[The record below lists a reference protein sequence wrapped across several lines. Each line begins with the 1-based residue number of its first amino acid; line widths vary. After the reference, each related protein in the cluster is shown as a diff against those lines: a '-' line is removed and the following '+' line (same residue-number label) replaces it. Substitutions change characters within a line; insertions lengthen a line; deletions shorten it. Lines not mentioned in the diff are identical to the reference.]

1 MTNSGISFGEEESRQ
16 VESLYHTGDAVK
28 RRKAVL
34 RALAL
39 APGESVID
47 IGTGPGFV
55 ALEMAEAV
63 GPNGRVLAIDRSEP
77 MLTLAKRRCGSVP
90 QVELR
95 SGDATDLPCDDQDF
109 DVAVSVQVYEYVAEI
124 GKALAEMFRALKPGG
139 RAAIVAT
146 DWDSI
151 LWHSGDA
158 ERMARVMSAWEEHL
172 HDPRLPRTLMGRLR
186 EAGFT
191 ITGHDVISQ
200 FNPDY
205 REDTYS
211 VGLIPLIAAF
221 VSGRHGLT
229 TEDTQAWV
237 ADLQDLGEHGEYFF
251 CLNQFLFN
259 VTKPAA

>member
-1 MTNSGISFGEEESRQ
+1 MTTSGISFGEEESRQ

-34 RALAL
+34 QALAL

-63 GPNGRVLAIDRSEP
+63 GTHGRVLAIDRSEP
-77 MLTLAKRRCGSVP
+77 MLMLAKKRCSGLA
-90 QVELR
+90 QVEVR
-95 SGDATDLPCDDQDF
+95 GGDATALPCDDTGF
-109 DVAVSVQVYEYVAEI
+109 DVAVSVQVYEYVADI
-124 GKALAEMFRALKPGG
+124 GQALAEMFRALKPGG

-151 LWHSGDA
+151 LWHSEDRD
-158 ERMARVMSAWEEHL
+158 RMARVMSAWEEHL
-172 HDPRLPRTLMGRLR
+172 HDPRLPRTLAKLLR
-186 EAGFT
+186 GAGFT
-191 ITGHDVISQ
+191 IDGHEVITQ

-205 REDTYS
+205 RDDTYS

-221 VSGRHGLT
+221 VAGRRGVT
-229 TEDTQAWV
+229 AEDAEAWV
-237 ADLQDLGEHGEYFF
+237 ADLRSLGERGDYFF
-251 CLNQFLFN
+251 CLNQYLFN
-259 VTKPAA
+259 VTKPAS